1 MGYYTRHELEIIEGG
16 NHDIDYEAGIAIVS
30 GYGTPFE
37 DEIKWYDHEKDMRAY
52 SKKHP
57 DTLFKLSGEGEE
69 SGDIWAEYYQNGLMQ
84 RCKAQIVFDDLD
96 KSKME

>member
-1 MGYYTRHELEIIEGG
+1 MGYYTRHELEILEGE
-16 NHDIDYEAGIAIVS
+16 NHEINYAAEIAIVS
-30 GYGTPFE
+30 GYGDNF
-37 DEIKWYDHEKDMRAY
+37 DDCIKWYDREKDMRAY

-57 DTLFKLSGEGEE
+57 DTLFKVSGEGEE
-69 SGDIWAEYYQNGLMQ
+69 SGDIWAEYYQNGLMY